1 MPSKPVDNSNAARTA
16 RTRTALIETATR
28 LFGTQG
34 YAAVGTEQI
43 VREAKVTRGAL
54 YHHFKGKDD
63 LFLAVYEQVEA
74 DLMNTIVA
82 SLGAGSTDPWKVAIG
97 GSMAYLDAC
106 MDPTIQQI
114 SVFDAP
120 AVLGVEVQREV
131 ADRHA
136 SALVTATL
144 QGLMDQ
150 GVIRELPLDPLK
162 RMFIGALTEGGIAI
176 AYADN
181 KKRARREVGEV
192 VVALLEGLRTPG

>member
-1 MPSKPVDNSNAARTA
+1 MTAPVSDNSNAARTA
-16 RTRTALIETATR
+16 RTRATLIATAER
-28 LFGTQG
+28 LFGTRG
-34 YAAVGTEQI
+34 YAAVGTEEI
-43 VREAKVTRGAL
+43 VREAGVTRGAL
-54 YHHFKGKDD
+54 YHHFDGKED
-63 LFLAVYEQVEA
+63 LFLAVYEKVEA
-74 DLMNTIVA
+74 DLMNSIVA
-82 SLGAGSTDPWKVAIG
+82 SLGAGSPDPWDVAIK

-106 MDPTIQQI
+106 LDPTIQQI

-150 GVIRELPLDPLK
+150 GVIRRLPLDPLK

-192 VVALLEGLRTPG
+192 VVALLEGLRSPA